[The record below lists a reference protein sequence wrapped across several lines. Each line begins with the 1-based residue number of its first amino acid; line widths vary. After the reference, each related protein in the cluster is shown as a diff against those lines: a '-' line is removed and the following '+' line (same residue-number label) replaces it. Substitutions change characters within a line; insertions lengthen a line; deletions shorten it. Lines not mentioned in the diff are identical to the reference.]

1 MAKQFEFSWDD
12 VKKDVKEAKNWKYHK
27 KELEA
32 IFHKHNDNK
41 PYACRCAEC
50 VEYRKIYFNS

>member
-1 MAKQFEFSWDD
+1 MEKQYEFSWED
-12 VKKDVKEAKNWKYHK
+12 VKKDVKHI
-27 KELEA
+27 KELKS

-41 PYACRCAEC
+41 PYACRCAKC